1 MKVEAHIGRIK
12 VIEINI
18 LNMMENICICPH
30 CGEEVKYGEMCMI
43 SGIHGCPKCSKEL
56 YDTIN
61 YDKKKRYE
69 VYVRKANKHEYE
81 PYKYVEE
88 EINNG

>member
-1 MKVEAHIGRIK
+1 MKHIGRIK
-12 VIEINI
+12 VIQENE
-18 LNMMENICICPH
+18 NEMKNICICPH
-30 CGEEVKYGEMCMI
+30 CGEKAIYGEMFMI

-56 YDTIN
+56 YDTII

-81 PYKYVEE
+81 PYKWNEV
-88 EINNG
+88 IDNDM